1 MRTQNKRK
9 GLRPFGGSI
18 GLLVL
23 LALGTPGCSPPR
35 HPAAALPLS
44 DKHPSPPPAMTLT
57 TITQEHLFGDDRPF
71 AQCHAST
78 MIGLDQGRYLAAWFA
93 GSHEKNDDVGIWM
106 ASGQPGQWGRPL
118 LAVKVRNEPHWNPVL
133 FRGPAGR
140 IYLYFKVGK
149 EIDFWETWVQHSDD
163 QGRTWSQPRE
173 LVPGDKGGRG
183 PVRNQPIV
191 LSDGTWLA
199 PASVERNKVWDAF
212 IDRSPDGGQTW
223 QATPKIPLDR
233 SRIRGEGVIQ
243 PALWESKP
251 GQVHMLLRSSTG
263 KICRSDSRDYGRTWS
278 AIYPTTL
285 PNNNSGIDV
294 AQVAG
299 DTIAVIFN
307 PVGENWGKRYP
318 ISVAV
323 STDNG
328 RTWPLQVDLEKGQEK
343 AELSYPD
350 IFYQDGHLVAS
361 YTWNR
366 QRIAFWKG
374 KLSFGPQK

>member
-1 MRTQNKRK
+1 MR
-9 GLRPFGGSI
+9 
-18 GLLVL
+18 LLKTGTCML
-23 LALGTPGCSPPR
+23 LLWMGAMGCSSPKNPGT
-35 HPAAALPLS
+35 ALPS
-44 DKHPSPPPAMTLT
+44 SEKQDSQRPAMTLT
-57 TITQEHLFGDDRPF
+57 TVQYEHIFGDDRPF
-71 AQCHAST
+71 PQCHAST
-78 MIGLDQGRYLAAWFA
+78 MISLENGNYLAAWFA

-106 ASGQPGQWGRPL
+106 AEGRPGSWSKPY
-118 LAVKVRNEPHWNPVL
+118 LAVKVRQDPHWNPVL
-133 FRGPAGR
+133 FKGPRGR
-140 IYLYFKVGK
+140 VYLYFKVGK
-149 EIDFWETWVQHSDD
+149 EIDHWETWVQHSDD
-163 QGRTWSQPRE
+163 QGRTWSKPQE

-212 IDRSPDGGQTW
+212 VDRSQDGGKTW
-223 QATPKIPLDR
+223 QSTGKLALDR
-233 SRIRGEGVIQ
+233 SQIGGEGVIQ
-243 PALWESKP
+243 PALWESRP
-251 GQVHMLLRSSTG
+251 GQVHMLLRSSSG
-263 KICRSDSRDYGRTWS
+263 KICRSDSHDYGKTWTP
-278 AIYPTTL
+278 IYQTSL

-294 AQVAG
+294 AQIAG

-318 ISVAV
+318 ITVAV

-328 RTWPLQVDLEKGQEK
+328 QTWPLQVDIEKGQQK

-350 IFYQDGHLVAS
+350 LFYQDGHLVAS

-374 KLSFGPQK
+374 KLIF